1 MSEADVIGRTDRPRT
16 VATLTADL
24 RSLGV
29 QAGSTILVHSSLSAI
44 GWVAGGPVAVI
55 LALREVIGAGG
66 TLVMPTH
73 SSLSD
78 PAEWRSPPVPA
89 AWVETIRNETPP
101 FDPRLTPTRG
111 MGAIGETFRS
121 WPGIRRSNHP
131 QVSFAGLGPN
141 AEHVTGSH
149 ELAFS
154 LGERSPLARLYEL
167 DADVLL
173 LGVGHNRNTSLHLA
187 EYRTGN
193 ATPER
198 SGAPSESG
206 WQPFDDIEFHDELF
220 SELGDDYEAANA
232 VARGSIGS
240 AEARLFR
247 QREAVDFAVDWL
259 RAHGR

>member
-1 MSEADVIGRTDRPRT
+1 MSEADVMGRTDGPRT

-29 QAGSTILVHSSLSAI
+29 QSGSTILVHSSLSAI

-55 LALREVIGAGG
+55 LALHEAIGADG

-78 PAEWRSPPVPA
+78 PADWQNPPVPA
-89 AWVETIRNETPP
+89 EWVETIRNETPP
-101 FDPRLTPTRG
+101 FDPRRTPTRG

-121 WPGIRRSNHP
+121 WPGSRRSDHP
-131 QVSFAGLGPN
+131 QASFAALGPN
-141 AEHVTGSH
+141 AERVTAGH
-149 ELAFS
+149 ELPFS
-154 LGERSPLARLYEL
+154 LGERSPLARLYDL

-187 EYRTGN
+187 EYRAGN
-193 ATPER
+193 AKPDR
-198 SGAPSESG
+198 NGVPGASG
-206 WQPFDDIEFHDELF
+206 WQPFDDIEFHDERF
-220 SELGDDYEAANA
+220 AELGADYEATKT
-232 VARGSIGS
+232 VAHGSVGS

-247 QREAVDFAVDWL
+247 QRDAVDFAVEWL
-259 RAHGR
+259 RAHRG